1 MKLLDLRHL
10 DNIRGNFLLYENKYW
25 FLYEADIS
33 KQKGKEEKL
42 EGDKNIDLLV
52 GSNSTI
58 EFVDQHQK
66 LFDTIWDN
74 SIPAD
79 VKIKELE
86 NREKDSSHF
95 DNIINSNFCDRAF
108 EPQAS
113 RIIDDLKDTVRIIED
128 KQHSEYLLLS
138 SVYNARSEVLL
149 TTSSVKFL
157 EHLCKMGLVKNLK
170 HAIGQG
176 ARIIIL
182 YPEHRNKE
190 LIDIHILNL
199 INDIRDH
206 VQLERIS
213 GIMGSVL
220 IVDSSKILLL
230 SGEEK
235 EEGEEEVE
243 TSVEFKNSEIR
254 SVHSNNKSIVNNYG
268 ALFDTHL
275 NEKELLKYATK
286 VKDQLEISNRHLKK
300 SNQKLNV
307 NSELQLEFINLA
319 AHELRTPTQAIVGYI
334 DMIKKYPDDIS
345 DNQNYLQAVVRNANR
360 LEKLVDDLLDVTRI
374 ESRTMTLVKE
384 MTNLEYLI
392 NTVVQDF
399 RIHIENNKK
408 VEDNN
413 NNNHDDQVN
422 HPQKKNIEIATSSNL
437 NQEDNYTE
445 FRVMVDRS
453 KIVQV
458 ISNLIGNSLN
468 SIYRNKKNN
477 EIDNNNHVS
486 IHISK
491 SMNLENQKSNNDL
504 VTKGNKKNELL
515 VTIKDTGKGI
525 DSEILPRLFTKFATN
540 RYSGTGLGLYITK
553 GIIEA
558 HGGKIWAENNQN
570 DNGATFRFTL
580 PLIQTES

>member
-1 MKLLDLRHL
+1 M
-10 DNIRGNFLLYENKYW
+10 
-25 FLYEADIS
+25 
-33 KQKGKEEKL
+33 
-42 EGDKNIDLLV
+42 
-52 GSNSTI
+52 
-58 EFVDQHQK
+58 
-66 LFDTIWDN
+66 
-74 SIPAD
+74 
-79 VKIKELE
+79 
-86 NREKDSSHF
+86 
-95 DNIINSNFCDRAF
+95 
-108 EPQAS
+108 
-113 RIIDDLKDTVRIIED
+113 
-128 KQHSEYLLLS
+128 
-138 SVYNARSEVLL
+138 
-149 TTSSVKFL
+149 
-157 EHLCKMGLVKNLK
+157 
-170 HAIGQG
+170 
-176 ARIIIL
+176 
-182 YPEHRNKE
+182 
-190 LIDIHILNL
+190 NL

-235 EEGEEEVE
+235 EEGEDEVE

-254 SVHSNNKSIVNNYG
+254 SVYSNNKSIVNNYG
-268 ALFDTHL
+268 ALFDTLL

-468 SIYRNKKNN
+468 SIYRNKK
-477 EIDNNNHVS
+477 IM
-486 IHISK
+486 K
-491 SMNLENQKSNNDL
+491 L
-504 VTKGNKKNELL
+504 
-515 VTIKDTGKGI
+515 TI
-525 DSEILPRLFTKFATN
+525 
-540 RYSGTGLGLYITK
+540 
-553 GIIEA
+553 IIMLA
-558 HGGKIWAENNQN
+558 
-570 DNGATFRFTL
+570 
-580 PLIQTES
+580 